1 MIDVPFLKSVT
12 LKKENIPS
20 FSAYPYCLTRYS
32 NITITPFHP
41 NVTFIIGENGTGKS
55 TLLEAIAV
63 ALGFNA
69 EGGTKNF
76 RFSTNDSHSSL
87 HEYLRISKSFNT
99 PNDGFFLRAESF
111 YNVASYIDEIDA
123 IKSYGWRFTT
133 QTITRRIILLII
145 YESFFRTRFI
155 HFR

>member
-1 MIDVPFLKSVT
+1 KEKNDSPCDWLCSEVP
-12 LKKENIPS
+12 
-20 FSAYPYCLTRYS
+20 PY
-32 NITITPFHP
+32 
-41 NVTFIIGENGTGKS
+41 KS
-55 TLLEAIAV
+55 TLLEAIAI

-111 YNVASYIDEIDA
+111 YNVASYIDEMDADPEARGNPIID
-123 IKSYGWRFTT
+123 SPCDW
-133 QTITRRIILLII
+133 LCSEVPP
-145 YESFFRTRFI
+145 YESI
-155 HFR
+155 I